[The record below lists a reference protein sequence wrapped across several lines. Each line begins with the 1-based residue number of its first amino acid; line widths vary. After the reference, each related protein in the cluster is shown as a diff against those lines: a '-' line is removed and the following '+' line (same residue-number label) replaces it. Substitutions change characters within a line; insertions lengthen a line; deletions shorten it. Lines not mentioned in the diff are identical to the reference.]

1 MQEGVRCSN
10 GGLCNGG
17 LCPVRPRKALRHRG
31 WMEGRA
37 WEGCEVF
44 PVACMWDAILQCRKA
59 EQKAECRQYQ
69 LVWSGLVAQ
78 PAAYKPVALWHSLLL
93 LSHLHGGL
101 CSR

>member
-59 EQKAECRQYQ
+59 EQKCRQYQ

-78 PAAYKPVALWHSLLL
+78 PAA
-93 LSHLHGGL
+93 
-101 CSR
+101 